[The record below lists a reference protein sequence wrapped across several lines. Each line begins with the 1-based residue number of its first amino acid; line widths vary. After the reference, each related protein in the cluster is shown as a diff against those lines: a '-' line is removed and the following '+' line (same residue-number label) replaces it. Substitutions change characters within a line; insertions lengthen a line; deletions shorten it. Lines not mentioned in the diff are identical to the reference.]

1 MISLWFPDNSTLY
14 LMVDMI
20 TRYEPTL
27 SLWKAT
33 NKEQRDFLA
42 TSNAQ
47 ESSLL
52 IGVHN
57 WTIYND
63 SKLCSLDS
71 SYTTVLK
78 MIGCSQKEFTCNN
91 GICVDMATRCDGK
104 NDCADES
111 DEAGCKSFVQSI
123 GYDRFKVPPPI
134 NNETKLHISVAID
147 IWDIVEINE
156 KDGFYRCTILLTRK
170 WIDQKVTFQNLQ
182 REEKRNLINPEDRKL
197 LWKPWTMFKNIE
209 DRGKYGQTDAL
220 QQWKVMPNTN
230 FSFKHADKTFLHN
243 TYLFDGASNLISYEK
258 SWTVEWLCDFKMQLY
273 PFDTQSRY
281 GKNTNSDNIID
292 TF

>member
-1 MISLWFPDNSTLY
+1 
-14 LMVDMI
+14 MVDMI
-20 TRYEPTL
+20 TRYEPAL

-33 NKEQRDFLA
+33 NKEQKDFLA

-91 GICVDMATRCDGK
+91 GICVDMASRCDGK

-111 DEAGCKSFVQSI
+111 DEAGCRSFVQSI
-123 GYDRFKVPPPI
+123 GYDRFKVPPPMY
-134 NNETKLHISVAID
+134 NETKHNVSLAID

-170 WIDQKVTFQNLQ
+170 WIEQKVTFQNLQ
-182 REEKRNLINPEDRKL
+182 REEKRNLINPEDRSL

-209 DRGKYGQTDAL
+209 DRGKYAQTDAM
-220 QQWKVMPNTN
+220 QQWKAMPNKN

-258 SWTVEWLCDFKMQLY
+258 SWTVEWLCDFKMQWY
-273 PFDTQSRY
+273 PFDTQSSH
-281 GKNTNSDNIID
+281 GKVLAI
-292 TF
+292 